1 MKTQN
6 YIEDIHFR
14 VLSSEK
20 AEIAGIAKTCGLP
33 GSEYA
38 RQRCLGY
45 APRAVPPDACYV
57 LLAKLDQLPE
67 NASREE
73 VHAVLDDI
81 RHTLIEPGR
90 DV

>member
-14 VLSSEK
+14 VLSPEK
-20 AEIAGIAKTCGLP
+20 KKIAGIAKTCGLP
-33 GSEYA
+33 VSEYA

-45 APRAVPPDACYV
+45 APKAVPPDACYV

-90 DV
+90 EV